1 MCGLLC
7 SHQGTPQQDNGSD
20 CGVFT
25 CQTLEALARGRD
37 LRDVSAWDFG
47 HRNMPYI
54 RQMMVL
60 EFGQGKLEKRWP
72 AEQ

>member
-1 MCGLLC
+1 M
-7 SHQGTPQQDNGSD
+7 
-20 CGVFT
+20 FT

-37 LRDVSAWDFG
+37 LTDVSAWDFG